1 MMKSL
6 TVGEVAQRVG
16 LRTSALRYYES
27 VGLIEPPK
35 RVSGQRRYDASVLK
49 TLSLIQTAQQAGFTI
64 AEIHALFHEFPTEAP
79 PSERIQSLAQHKI
92 AEMDALIARAQ
103 HMKQLLELMLL
114 CECASLDECATRLEA
129 QRVG

>member
-1 MMKSL
+1 MEYL
-6 TVGEVAQRVG
+6 TVGEVARRVG

-27 VGLIEPPK
+27 VGLIAPPK
-35 RVSGQRRYDASVLK
+35 RVSGQRRYEVSVLK

-79 PSERIQSLAQHKI
+79 PSERLRTLAEHKMT
-92 AEMDALIARAQ
+92 EMDALIARAQ
-103 HMKQLLELMLL
+103 KMKRLLQLMLL

-129 QRVG
+129 RR